1 MRSEERV
8 MSVFFLPLLLD
19 LCSQQKPVCLQLF
32 TLPAHTRSLRL
43 PVRAPGRVRNRWAVA
58 NA

>member
-19 LCSQQKPVCLQLF
+19 LCSQQKPVSLQLF
-32 TLPAHTRSLRL
+32 TLPAHTRSTCAC
-43 PVRAPGRVRNRWAVA
+43 RAPSRAWPRAESLGRG
-58 NA
+58 